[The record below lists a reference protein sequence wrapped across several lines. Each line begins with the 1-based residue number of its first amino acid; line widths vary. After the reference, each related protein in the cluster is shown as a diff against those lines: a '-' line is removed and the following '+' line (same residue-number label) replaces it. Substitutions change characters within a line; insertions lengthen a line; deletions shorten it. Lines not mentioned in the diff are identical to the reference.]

1 MCKNYIIILW
11 YFIIKRATMVK
22 KVIALVIFLT
32 LITSV
37 VFFYNDFSYRKISN
51 LWVVDGDTIHGVD
64 EFGNKQK
71 IRLKGIDCHE
81 TRYNPR
87 ADFQSE
93 LYGLSLDEIYALGKK
108 EKRYLINFVKDKR
121 DRFYYK
127 DFGKDKYDRVLGVL
141 YLDKK
146 INVNKMLLD
155 EGVCPVYVARKK

>member
-1 MCKNYIIILW
+1 MKQLTYKTNGTCSQYINIELEDD
-11 YFIIKRATMVK
+11 IIKNVEFIGGCHGNTQGVASLVK
-22 KVIALVIFLT
+22 GMSADEVI
-32 LITSV
+32 
-37 VFFYNDFSYRKISN
+37 K
-51 LWVVDGDTIHGVD
+51 
-64 EFGNKQK
+64 
-71 IRLKGIDCHE
+71 RLKGIDCHE